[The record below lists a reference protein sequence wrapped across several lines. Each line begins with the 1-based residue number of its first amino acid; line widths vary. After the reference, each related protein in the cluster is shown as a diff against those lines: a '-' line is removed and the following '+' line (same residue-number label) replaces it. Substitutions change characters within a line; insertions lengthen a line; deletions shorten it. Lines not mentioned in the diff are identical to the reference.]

1 MRKDAAAPR
10 GGHVHCFRN
19 REEGRTMK
27 AKTHGDKRALEADV
41 AATYEAFK
49 EFEGRRYT
57 GMRVGRGHKWNYDP
71 GVWTEKK
78 VTPDQWEIHYAVNKR
93 RVGKAPEGSGVPVGT
108 GYHWYILA
116 HQNVTK
122 LNANEYT
129 TSLTGM
135 KFKLAHRRADKGT
148 WSASVQA
155 QRRHLIKI
163 LRQVSEDLEREEAA
177 NVAQAARARSA
188 RRPRTRAVARSTSK
202 RTANGRHSRAA

>member
-1 MRKDAAAPR
+1 
-10 GGHVHCFRN
+10 
-19 REEGRTMK
+19 MK
-27 AKTHGDKRALEADV
+27 AKTHAPQGENQKLNEDI
-41 AATYEAFK
+41 AATYNAFK

-57 GMRVGRGHKWNYDP
+57 GMRIGRGHKWNYDP

-78 VTPDQWEIHYAVNKR
+78 VTPDQWEIHYAVTKR
-93 RVGKAPEGSGVPVGT
+93 RVGRAPEGSGVPVGT

-122 LNANEYT
+122 LNANDYT

-163 LRQVSEDLEREEAA
+163 LKQVSEDLEREAA
-177 NVAQAARARSA
+177 LNEAQATRAKA
-188 RRPRTRAVARSTSK
+188 AERPRLRTTKFATSK
-202 RTANGRHSRAA
+202 RAANGKHSRAA

>member
-1 MRKDAAAPR
+1 MRGEKAMID
-10 GGHVHCFRN
+10 
-19 REEGRTMK
+19 RE
-27 AKTHGDKRALEADV
+27 V
-41 AATYEAFK
+41 AGTYDAFK

-78 VTPDQWEIHYAVNKR
+78 VTPDQWEIHYAVTKR

-129 TSLTGM
+129 TSMTGM

-163 LRQVSEDLEREEAA
+163 LQQVAADLGKEEAA
-177 NVAQAARARSA
+177 NVATAAKRRAQPA
-188 RRPRTRAVARSTSK
+188 AAKRATPK
-202 RTANGRHSRAA
+202 RAANGKHPRAA

>member
-1 MRKDAAAPR
+1 MA
-10 GGHVHCFRN
+10 G
-19 REEGRTMK
+19 
-27 AKTHGDKRALEADV
+27 KTRSSKGEKHTVNDDV
-41 AATYEAFK
+41 AATYNAFK

-57 GMRVGRGHKWNYDP
+57 GMRVGRGHKWDYDP

-78 VTPDQWEIHYAVNKR
+78 VTPDQWEVHYAVKKR

-122 LNANEYT
+122 LNANDYT
-129 TSLTGM
+129 TSMTGM

-163 LRQVSEDLEREEAA
+163 LKQVSADLEREEAA
-177 NVAQAARARSA
+177 NVARAKASPNKRTVKPAA
-188 RRPRTRAVARSTSK
+188 SK
-202 RTANGRHSRAA
+202 RAANGKHSHAA

>member
-1 MRKDAAAPR
+1 
-10 GGHVHCFRN
+10 
-19 REEGRTMK
+19 MK
-27 AKTHGDKRALEADV
+27 AKARSSTGEEQPLKDDV
-41 AATYEAFK
+41 AATYDAFK

-78 VTPDQWEIHYAVNKR
+78 VTPDEWEIHYAVTKR

-129 TSLTGM
+129 TSMTGM

-163 LRQVSEDLEREEAA
+163 LKQVSGDLEREEAA
-177 NVAQAARARSA
+177 NAANAARAKAA
-188 RRPRTRAVARSTSK
+188 RRPRAGTMKRATSK
-202 RTANGRHSRAA
+202 RAANGKPSRAA

>member
-1 MRKDAAAPR
+1 MK
-10 GGHVHCFRN
+10 GKTSH
-19 REEGRTMK
+19 RETQ
-27 AKTHGDKRALEADV
+27 ALNDDI
-41 AATYEAFK
+41 AATYDAFK

-78 VTPDQWEIHYAVNKR
+78 VTPDQWEIHYAVTKR

-108 GYHWYILA
+108 GYHWYVLA

-129 TSLTGM
+129 TALTGM
-135 KFKLAHRRADKGT
+135 KFKLAHKRADKGT

-177 NVAQAARARSA
+177 NVARAQAS
-188 RRPRTRAVARSTSK
+188 PRTRAVKHATPK
-202 RTANGRHSRAA
+202 RANGKRSRAA

>member
-1 MRKDAAAPR
+1 
-10 GGHVHCFRN
+10 
-19 REEGRTMK
+19 MK
-27 AKTHGDKRALEADV
+27 AKSEKQALNEDV
-41 AATYEAFK
+41 AATYNAFK

-57 GMRVGRGHKWNYDP
+57 GMRVGRGHRWNYDP

-78 VTPDQWEIHYAVNKR
+78 VTPEEWEIHYGVTKR
-93 RVGKAPEGSGVPVGT
+93 RVGRAPEGSGVPVGT

-122 LNANEYT
+122 LNANEYS

-155 QRRHLIKI
+155 QRRHLIRI
-163 LRQVSEDLEREEAA
+163 LKQVSADLEREDAA
-177 NVAQAARARSA
+177 NVMKAARAKA
-188 RRPRTRAVARSTSK
+188 PARTRSRMTKRATSK
-202 RTANGRHSRAA
+202 RAADGKRSRAA